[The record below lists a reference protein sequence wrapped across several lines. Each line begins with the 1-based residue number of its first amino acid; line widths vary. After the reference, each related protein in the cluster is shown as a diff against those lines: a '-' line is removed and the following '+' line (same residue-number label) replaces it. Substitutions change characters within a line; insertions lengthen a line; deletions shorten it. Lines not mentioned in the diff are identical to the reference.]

1 MKRFAEQVV
10 IVTGAGSG
18 IGRAIALAFGG
29 EGATVVLC
37 GRTLPKLHAAAD
49 EITAAGG
56 RALAVATD
64 ICDTASVDACVEKT
78 MAEFGRV
85 DVLVNNAGVTRD
97 RLILRMADA
106 DWDAVLDTNLKG
118 AFRFSRAVAKPMM
131 KRRCGAIVN
140 ISSVIGLTGNP
151 GQANYAASK
160 AGLHALTKSL
170 AKELAGR
177 GVRVNAVAPGFI
189 VSNMTDNLP
198 EAVKTQMLSS
208 IPAGRFGQPG
218 DVAAAA
224 LFLASG
230 DASYITGQVL
240 GVNGGMFM

>member
-1 MKRFAEQVV
+1 MKRFEGQVV

-18 IGRAIALAFGG
+18 IGRAIALSFAN
-29 EGATVVLC
+29 EGATAVLC
-37 GRTLPKLHAAAD
+37 GRTIETLRETENAVNTACGKCLPL
-49 EITAAGG
+49 
-56 RALAVATD
+56 ATD
-64 ICDTASVDACVEKT
+64 IRETASVDACVERVL
-78 MAEFGRV
+78 AEFGRV

-97 RLILRMADA
+97 KLILRMTDA
-106 DWDAVLDTNLKG
+106 DWDDVLDTNLKG
-118 AFRFSRAVAKPMM
+118 AFRFCRAVAKPMM
-131 KRRCGAIVN
+131 KQRGGAIVN
-140 ISSVIGLTGNP
+140 ISSVVGITGNA

-189 VSNMTDNLP
+189 ETPMTGGLP
-198 EAVKTQMLSS
+198 EAVKTQILSA
-208 IPAGRFGQPG
+208 IPIGRLGSPD
-218 DVAAAA
+218 DVAHAA

-240 GVNGGMFM
+240 GVNGGMSM